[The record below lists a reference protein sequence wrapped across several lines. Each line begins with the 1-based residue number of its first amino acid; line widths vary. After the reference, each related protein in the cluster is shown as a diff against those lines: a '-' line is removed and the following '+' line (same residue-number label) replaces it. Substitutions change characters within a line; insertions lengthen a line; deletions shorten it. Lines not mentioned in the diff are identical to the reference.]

1 MNKLLYLSDD
11 EIQSQLAAK
20 CNLLVHIGFRIF
32 QFAVVDT
39 VRDQVK
45 LLAEYELPR
54 VSDIKDL
61 IRAIESLPESSR
73 LFRYSFNKV
82 KISYDTFHYTFIPE
96 ELYAEE
102 DEPAYAGFLEAEP
115 AGKLLKHHI
124 RRAGMKNV
132 ASIDPRL
139 YQALN
144 GIFHKPEIYNQ
155 ASPFI
160 EGIKTAAGQDK
171 SPALFIDFRKDH
183 IQVAVLDQLQLSFY
197 NIFECVNA
205 DEFNYYLLS
214 VLDASDTKPLK
225 TRISLSGDISG
236 QDENF
241 GRIAKYFTEIRFTD
255 SKQLVKYPDSFTDL
269 ASHRFF
275 ALLALDLCG

>member
-102 DEPAYAGFLEAEP
+102 DEP
-115 AGKLLKHHI
+115 
-124 RRAGMKNV
+124 
-132 ASIDPRL
+132 
-139 YQALN
+139 
-144 GIFHKPEIYNQ
+144 
-155 ASPFI
+155 
-160 EGIKTAAGQDK
+160 
-171 SPALFIDFRKDH
+171 
-183 IQVAVLDQLQLSFY
+183 
-197 NIFECVNA
+197 
-205 DEFNYYLLS
+205 
-214 VLDASDTKPLK
+214 
-225 TRISLSGDISG
+225 
-236 QDENF
+236 
-241 GRIAKYFTEIRFTD
+241 
-255 SKQLVKYPDSFTDL
+255 
-269 ASHRFF
+269 
-275 ALLALDLCG
+275 